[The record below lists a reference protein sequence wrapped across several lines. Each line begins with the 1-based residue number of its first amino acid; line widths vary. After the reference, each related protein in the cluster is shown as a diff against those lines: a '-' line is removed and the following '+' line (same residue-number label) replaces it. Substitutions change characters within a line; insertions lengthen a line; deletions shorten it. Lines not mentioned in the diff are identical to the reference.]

1 VIEERARC
9 VRRHVQCSTYHAELV
24 VDYQRE
30 RARQVEAAI
39 EASAGY
45 DTEYRQ
51 YVDDHPLI
59 TFKDWI
65 TKR

>member
-1 VIEERARC
+1 
-9 VRRHVQCSTYHAELV
+9 VQCSTYHAELV